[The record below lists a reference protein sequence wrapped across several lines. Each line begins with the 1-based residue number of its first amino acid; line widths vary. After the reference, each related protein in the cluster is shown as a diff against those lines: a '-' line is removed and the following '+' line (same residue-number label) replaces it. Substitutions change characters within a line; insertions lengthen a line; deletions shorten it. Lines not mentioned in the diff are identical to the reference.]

1 MTRHRYL
8 ASATV
13 SGLLVLAGCSGGSG
27 GPAGAGQATSGDG
40 SIVTAGTVLGRADFQ
55 WVIPK
60 GTGAKVALV
69 DHDQI
74 FPPVMYAKVGQSIRI
89 VNEDSIGYTVGPFYI
104 GPHQTL
110 EQVFQRAGV
119 FEGACT
125 THRDGRIV
133 LIIE

>member
-1 MTRHRYL
+1 MIRHRPV
-8 ASATV
+8 TV
-13 SGLLVLAGCSGGSG
+13 SAVAGLLVLAGCSGGGSG
-27 GPAGAGQATSGDG
+27 EEARQARSGDG
-40 SIVTAGTVLGRADFQ
+40 SFVTAGTVVGRADFQ

-60 GTGAKVALV
+60 GTAAKVALI

-110 EQVFQRAGV
+110 EQVFQRTGV